1 MMLILLTMAKPSIEG
16 ANLRELR
23 EDSDT
28 DPNDYADVREFQ
40 YKEHFSDY
48 EFPEA
53 HKRHSDKPID
63 ASKPEKFYGA
73 ECSVDRH
80 CYNIYGKS
88 LECRNDTCQCI
99 VWHGIELLWSEKAIS
114 CIGAGGHPCSSDKM
128 CHSEKCMD
136 SVCLSGGF
144 RSSRSR
150 LSLIQEILIHIS
162 VLVIATLVL
171 RRDDL

>member
-1 MMLILLTMAKPSIEG
+1 MLIGVDPSHFRRRGRYTKTKEILLMMLILLTMAKPSIEG

-73 ECSVDRH
+73 ECS
-80 CYNIYGKS
+80 N
-88 LECRNDTCQCI
+88 
-99 VWHGIELLWSEKAIS
+99 
-114 CIGAGGHPCSSDKM
+114 
-128 CHSEKCMD
+128 
-136 SVCLSGGF
+136 
-144 RSSRSR
+144 
-150 LSLIQEILIHIS
+150 
-162 VLVIATLVL
+162 
-171 RRDDL
+171 